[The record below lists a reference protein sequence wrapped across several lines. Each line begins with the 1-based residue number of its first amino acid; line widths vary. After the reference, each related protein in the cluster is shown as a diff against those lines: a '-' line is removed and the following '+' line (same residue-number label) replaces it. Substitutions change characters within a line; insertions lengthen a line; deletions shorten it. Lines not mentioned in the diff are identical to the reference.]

1 MTLNNLCNS
10 CTNIGCEFQSGIV
23 RTKCAFYIPPH
34 IESDNCGNYVV
45 TVEATPKD
53 QYEAR
58 LKADMVAILD
68 KIRAEIEEV
77 LHEPEYQHEDEDWA
91 TGLCIAQEIID
102 KYR

>member
-1 MTLNNLCNS
+1 MRLIDADAL
-10 CTNIGCEFQSGIV
+10 
-23 RTKCAFYIPPH
+23 
-34 IESDNCGNYVV
+34 IERLDDFNKWCKDERLQGSLFAVDVV
-45 TVEATPKD
+45 GDMPTVD
-53 QYEAR
+53 
-58 LKADMVAILD
+58 VLD